1 MNYEVV
7 IGLEVHSE
15 LKTQSK
21 IYCSCTTQFGG
32 AENTH
37 CCPVCT
43 GMPGVLPRLNE
54 EVVEYCMRAGLA
66 LDCEI
71 NRFCRQDRKHYFYPD
86 LPKAFQTSQFD
97 LPICI
102 GGHLDVDMGD
112 YTRRVG
118 ITRIHIEEDAGK
130 LIHGKNGTRV
140 DYNRCGVPLIEIV
153 TEPDLRSAEEAAA
166 FMETLRSI
174 LLYADVS
181 DCRMEEG
188 SLRCDVNIS
197 VRPEGQKEFGTRTEI
212 KNLNS
217 FRSVTRAIEEESARQ
232 IEVIENGGKIFQATM
247 HWDDENCEVSVLR
260 SKEDSD
266 DYMYF
271 PEPDILPIVISDE
284 WVDRV
289 KAELPELP
297 TVKKRRYLQE
307 FGLNEKEVAIILAA
321 KPLSLLFDQMVSLGV
336 APQIAANWVKGDVSR
351 VLNDRGMEP
360 EDMPIDGQRL
370 TGLISLL
377 EKKTISHTIAA
388 KVLELMFDEEGT
400 AEEIVNRH
408 NMAQISDTS
417 AIEEACKEAIA
428 NNPKA
433 VEDYRAGKGK
443 ALGAM
448 VGYVMKVTKGKAN
461 PGLVNEILA
470 KLLDA

>member
-102 GGHLDVDMGD
+102 GGHLDVDMED